1 MNKVTSVTGWNDSIG
16 KRLSIT
22 FSEIDETSG
31 KILTDNKR
39 TDVVVTDKT
48 AEGLINDL
56 LDFAQ
61 VVVDSQEG

>member
-22 FSEIDETSG
+22 YSEIDETTG

-39 TDVVVTDKT
+39 TDIVVTKKA
-48 AEGLINDL
+48 AEELIDEL
-56 LDFAQ
+56 LSFAQ
-61 VVVDSQEG
+61 DIVES

>member
-22 FSEIDETSG
+22 FSEIDETTG

-39 TDVVVTDKT
+39 TDVVVTEKA
-48 AEGLINDL
+48 AEELIDGLL
-56 LDFAQ
+56 SFAQ
-61 VVVDSQEG
+61 NIVEN

>member
-22 FSEIDETSG
+22 YSEIDETTG

-39 TDVVVTDKT
+39 TDIVVTEKA
-48 AEGLINDL
+48 AEELIDGLL
-56 LDFAQ
+56 SFAQ
-61 VVVDSQEG
+61 DIVES